1 MRGIKTIFWRWWYKH
16 HPEPSRYTKD
26 EALDI
31 AKKYKLESEVAMAM
45 REGCNPDEAL
55 QDWDIYPM
63 ENNIQK

>member
-31 AKKYKLESEVAMAM
+31 AKKYKLEAEVAMAM
-45 REGCNPDEAL
+45 QEGCNPDEAL